1 MKWSKAASG
10 SLGGA
15 KQPAGNKLALM
26 MQGAKRGAAAANQA
40 GPQPLL
46 LQRRG
51 ETHKQLRRIEAELL
65 LLGGQLHHAAKVQS
79 LTLTPSPNPSP

>member
-15 KQPAGNKLALM
+15 KQPAGTKLALM

-40 GPQPLL
+40 GPQPL
-46 LQRRG
+46 
-51 ETHKQLRRIEAELL
+51 T
-65 LLGGQLHHAAKVQS
+65 
-79 LTLTPSPNPSP
+79 LTLTLTLQLARTLTLPEP